1 MNICYDDSLYQNLL
15 LLKKAL
21 LILQIGVP
29 ILVVFIVILL
39 YLRKKK
45 KKKLNIYKYTK
56 RLSIVG
62 ILIVILS
69 TIGLIIVDYS
79 NKLSNYNDC
88 LEEEELMYLSKQ
100 VTLFEPKI
108 VSAPVKTEKE
118 KLKEESKEF
127 LLSDENIDGEEIIVR
142 KEEEETLP
150 EEDTNEDKELIQK
163 DFSDTLEKEEK
174 KEELSKDNYI
184 YFLNV
189 GASTESFIIEDDGHF
204 GLIDASYNNKA
215 SFILKQLK
223 ALGAEKLDFIIITHA
238 HMDHMGGLS
247 KIIRNIPVDT
257 IYIKNPQNE
266 NSSYLMTYHQMV
278 RQAEIRGIAIC
289 DVSDE
294 ICQNFRL
301 GNFNIKL
308 YNINYI
314 NSKNIDGYNRSRIE
328 NTNSLCT
335 MIQINN
341 RKIYFASDIGNYFGH
356 NVESEL
362 SKEIGDVDIYKA
374 SHHGYVTFNNSQ
386 DVIYNLK
393 PEYTVITNPREQS
406 DTINRRLK
414 FANDDYKKTYYTPE
428 GTIILHIDSD
438 GTIDFKQ

>member
-29 ILVVFIVILL
+29 ILIVFIVFFLCL
-39 YLRKKK
+39 RRKKK
-45 KKKLNIYKYTK
+45 RHLPVHKFAK

-88 LEEEELMYLSKQ
+88 LEPEELMYLDKQ
-100 VTLFEPKI
+100 VTLFDPKI
-108 VSAPVKTEKE
+108 VKAPLKTEKE
-118 KLKEESKEF
+118 KQLEESNAF
-127 LLSDENIDGEEIIVR
+127 LASPENIEGEEIIIHEEP
-142 KEEEETLP
+142 EEEEEKK
-150 EEDTNEDKELIQK
+150 EEQEELKEK
-163 DFSDTLEKEEK
+163 DFSELLTKEKEE

-189 GASTESFIIEDDGHF
+189 GASTESFIIEDSGHF
-204 GLIDASYNNKA
+204 GLIDTSYNNKA
-215 SFILKQLK
+215 NFILKQL
-223 ALGAEKLDFIIITHA
+223 AELGAEKLDFIIITHA
-238 HMDHMGGLS
+238 HMDHMGGFS

-257 IYIKNPQNE
+257 LYIKNPENL

-278 RQAEIRGIAIC
+278 RQAEVRGIAIC
-289 DVSDE
+289 DVSNE
-294 ICQNFRL
+294 ICQSFRL
-301 GNFNIKL
+301 GNFDIKL
-308 YNINYI
+308 KNIDYI

-328 NTNSLCT
+328 NANSLCT
-335 MIQINN
+335 MIEINN
-341 RKIYFASDIGNYFGH
+341 RKIYMASDIGNYFGH
-356 NVESEL
+356 NIESEL
-362 SKEIGDVDIYKA
+362 SKQIGDVDIYKA
-374 SHHGYVTFNNSQ
+374 SHHGYVTFNNNQ

-393 PEYTVITNPREQS
+393 PEYTIITNPREQS

-428 GTIILHIDSD
+428 GTVVLHIDSD
-438 GTIDFKQ
+438 GTIEFKQ